1 MENLYPQRRS
11 FFNRF
16 LDLLERGGNKLPDP
30 VFIFISLCALI
41 LLCSWLGERWAWSAV
56 HPAKETVITVKNLLT
71 REGIALMLD
80 KGISNFTSFPALGM
94 VLVVMLGIGLSE
106 KTGYFQTLLT
116 RIVQVAPS
124 RIILPVLIFVGIL
137 GNVAGDAAPIVLPPL
152 AAMVFIRLGYHPIAG
167 MVMAYASA
175 LGAFAANLILGMS
188 DALVFVF
195 TEPAAKMLAPDIQLN
210 VAMNY
215 YFIAISSFL
224 LLFVIYLVTVKSTIP
239 RFGLYVPG
247 GADASLET
255 HNPTELEIKAMRW
268 ANWSAAA
275 MLLIFL
281 LTVVPEK
288 AVFRNAETGSAMSN
302 SPFMNGIGIVMALF
316 FFVPG
321 LVYGYKSG
329 KIKGTRD
336 LASYMNASMASMGGF
351 IVIVFFAAQMMAYFN
366 WSNLGSIMAIKGAE
380 MLKDQSGV
388 LLIVGMILL
397 VSFLNLFVGS
407 ASAKWAILA
416 PIFVPMFMLLGYHPG
431 FTQALYR
438 IGDSITNPITPM
450 LAYMPL
456 MLSFAKK
463 YDEKAGL
470 GTLIAGLLPYSLF
483 IGIAWTFLIIVWFT
497 LGLPVGPE
505 TPIMLP

>member
-1 MENLYPQRRS
+1 MESLQAKRRS
-11 FFNRF
+11 LFNRF
-16 LDLLERGGNKLPDP
+16 LDALERGGNKLPDP
-30 VFIFISLCALI
+30 VFIFIILCIVI
-41 LLCSWLGERWAWSAV
+41 LMCSWLGDKTGWSAV
-56 HPAKETVITVKNLLT
+56 HPSKGTVIAVKNLLS
-71 REGIALMLD
+71 REGIAMMLD

-94 VLVVMLGIGLSE
+94 VLVVMLGIGMAE

-116 RIVQVAPS
+116 YIVQVAPS
-124 RIILPVLIFVGIL
+124 KVILPVLIFVGII

-167 MVMAYASA
+167 MLMVYASA
-175 LGAFAANLILGMS
+175 LGAFAVNMILGMS

-195 TEPAAKMLAPDIQLN
+195 TEPAAKMIDPGIQLN
-210 VAMNY
+210 AAMNY
-215 YFIAISSFL
+215 YFIAFSSLVL
-224 LLFVIYLVTVKSTIP
+224 LPVIYIVTVKSTIP
-239 RFGLYVPG
+239 RFGPYTPEG
-247 GADASLET
+247 ETTPTINAS
-255 HNPTELEIKAMRW
+255 ELEVKAMKW
-268 ANWSAAA
+268 ANWS
-275 MLLIFL
+275 LLATTL
-281 LTVVPEK
+281 LFVLTIVPSNGI
-288 AVFRNAETGSAMSN
+288 FRNAETGSAMNN

-321 LVYGYKSG
+321 LVYGWKAKKVS
-329 KIKGTRD
+329 GTRD

-380 MLKDQSGV
+380 MLQGQHGAV
-388 LLIVGMILL
+388 LIVGMILI
-397 VSFLNLFVGS
+397 VSFLNLFIGS

-431 FTQALYR
+431 FTQMVYR

-456 MLSFAKK
+456 MLSVAKK
-463 YDEKAGL
+463 YDENAGL

-483 IGIAWTFLIIVWFT
+483 IGVAWTLLIVVWFA
-497 LGLPVGPE
+497 LGIPLGPN
-505 TPIMLP
+505 TPIMLH

>member
-1 MENLYPQRRS
+1 
-11 FFNRF
+11 
-16 LDLLERGGNKLPDP
+16 
-30 VFIFISLCALI
+30 
-41 LLCSWLGERWAWSAV
+41 
-56 HPAKETVITVKNLLT
+56 
-71 REGIALMLD
+71 
-80 KGISNFTSFPALGM
+80 
-94 VLVVMLGIGLSE
+94 
-106 KTGYFQTLLT
+106 
-116 RIVQVAPS
+116 
-124 RIILPVLIFVGIL
+124 
-137 GNVAGDAAPIVLPPL
+137 
-152 AAMVFIRLGYHPIAG
+152 
-167 MVMAYASA
+167 
-175 LGAFAANLILGMS
+175 
-188 DALVFVF
+188 
-195 TEPAAKMLAPDIQLN
+195 
-210 VAMNY
+210 
-215 YFIAISSFL
+215 
-224 LLFVIYLVTVKSTIP
+224 
-239 RFGLYVPG
+239 
-247 GADASLET
+247 
-255 HNPTELEIKAMRW
+255 
-268 ANWSAAA
+268 

-281 LTVVPEK
+281 LTIVPQN

-380 MLKDQSGV
+380 MLKGQSGV

-431 FTQALYR
+431 FTQTLYR

-456 MLSFAKK
+456 MLSFARK
-463 YDEKAGL
+463 YDEKVGL

-483 IGIAWTFLIIVWFT
+483 IGVAWTLLIIVWFT

>member
-1 MENLYPQRRS
+1 METLQVKRRS
-11 FFNRF
+11 LFNRF
-16 LDLLERGGNKLPDP
+16 LDVLERGGNKLPDP
-30 VFIFISLCALI
+30 VFIFIILCIVI
-41 LLCSWLGERWAWSAV
+41 LMCSWLGDRMGWSAV
-56 HPAKETVITVKNLLT
+56 HPSKGTVITVKNLLS
-71 REGIALMLD
+71 REGLAMMLD
-80 KGISNFTSFPALGM
+80 KGIANFTSFPALGM
-94 VLVVMLGIGLSE
+94 VLVVMLGIGLAE

-116 RIVQVAPS
+116 YVVQVAPS
-124 RIILPVLIFVGIL
+124 RVILPVLIFVGII

-167 MVMAYASA
+167 MLMVYASA
-175 LGAFAANLILGMS
+175 LGAFAANMILGMS

-195 TEPAAKMLAPDIQLN
+195 TEPAAKMINPDIQLN
-210 VAMNY
+210 AAMNY
-215 YFIAISSFL
+215 YFIAASSLVL
-224 LLFVIYLVTVKSTIP
+224 LPVIYLVAVKSTIP
-239 RFGLYVPG
+239 RFGPYTLEGETAPE
-247 GADASLET
+247 ARNAS
-255 HNPTELEIKAMRW
+255 ELEVKAMKW
-268 ANWSAAA
+268 ANWS
-275 MLLIFL
+275 LLATALFFV
-281 LTVVPEK
+281 LTIVPSNGI
-288 AVFRNAETGSAMSN
+288 FRNAETGSAMNN

-321 LVYGYKSG
+321 LVYGWKAKKLS
-329 KIKGTRD
+329 GTRD

-380 MLKDQSGV
+380 MLQGQHGAV
-388 LLIVGMILL
+388 LIVGMILI
-397 VSFLNLFVGS
+397 VSFLNLFIGS

-431 FTQALYR
+431 FTQMIYR

-456 MLSFAKK
+456 MLSVAKK

-483 IGIAWTFLIIVWFT
+483 IGLAWTLLIVVWFA
-497 LGLPVGPE
+497 LGIPVGPD
-505 TPIMLP
+505 TPIMLH